1 MNENR
6 ECVEFSVT
14 DYGKGIAKE
23 EQRRIFEPFQQASTN
38 EAQHGGTG
46 LGLAITHKLV
56 KVLGGKISV
65 ESEYGNY
72 TTFRVVLPVKKR
84 SASDE
89 EEITDSEDTTPAA
102 AAAASCV
109 ASEEKAAS
117 DEEEI
122 TDSEDTTPAAAAAAL
137 TEDSMSEGA
146 PTEAPTKQRP
156 MISPKLLALASSQ
169 QPAAKPDDD
178 FLGYKVLIAE
188 DNLVNQK
195 VLTRTLQRLG
205 ITDIDV
211 VENGQKAV
219 DSWDKRDYKLI
230 FMDLQMPVLDG
241 IGATRIITQKKA
253 EQGLVFPKVVFLT
266 AHALQDYED
275 QAEEVG
281 GDGFI
286 SKPFKLDII
295 KSMVQ
300 ALVPGGGTGVV
311 SADSDAVKVETPGG
325 EASVVQGS
333 SAKNLAGS
341 LGEDDASRSSGG
353 TGAVPADDGAVKVET
368 PVGTAS
374 AVQGVNA
381 KELQGMAGS

>member
-84 SASDE
+84 S
-89 EEITDSEDTTPAA
+89 
-102 AAAASCV
+102 
-109 ASEEKAAS
+109 AS

-325 EASVVQGS
+325 EASVVQG
-333 SAKNLAGS
+333 
-341 LGEDDASRSSGG
+341 
-353 TGAVPADDGAVKVET
+353 
-368 PVGTAS
+368 
-374 AVQGVNA
+374 VNA